1 MPIRHVSV
9 PAASAEQVPEPIRQ
23 GMTALRDT
31 LGVPADFA
39 PEVSAAAA
47 ADVARGPLDSAPD
60 ADELGITA
68 RVDHTDLPFV
78 TIDPIGSMDLDQAMF
93 IESRDDENGKG
104 FRVWYAIADVAARLR
119 KPIIMLRS
127 SAEHQPLHDGV
138 ELVVLIGVHDAG
150 RVAAE
155 LQHHLLAA
163 SARLELPADLPTGEG
178 EQLEALVL
186 HQGRRMRAI
195 QRQDRE
201 RALGQVG
208 LGQHLADD
216 QRADRGLL

>member
-1 MPIRHVSV
+1 MPIRDVSV

-23 GMTALRDT
+23 GMTALRDS

-93 IESRDDENGKG
+93 IESRDDDTKGLKTHTVTTRLIEQVSGLADNLG
-104 FRVWYAIADVAARLR
+104 FRFQYRYG
-119 KPIIMLRS
+119 
-127 SAEHQPLHDGV
+127 ET
-138 ELVVLIGVHDAG
+138 IGSITSN
-150 RVAAE
+150 
-155 LQHHLLAA
+155 A
-163 SARLELPADLPTGEG
+163 SK
-178 EQLEALVL
+178 
-186 HQGRRMRAI
+186 
-195 QRQDRE
+195 
-201 RALGQVG
+201 
-208 LGQHLADD
+208 
-216 QRADRGLL
+216 